1 MSAGQLLRVRGVSKS
16 FAGVH
21 ALHEVDFAIDAG
33 EIVCLAGENGSGKST
48 LVKILAGVVTPD
60 AGAIEVDGRARPA
73 WAPIDAVRAGF
84 EVIYQDFSLFPN
96 LTVAENIAFNGQLS
110 EGRRLVSWRAVRR
123 TAEEG
128 LSMVGVAAPLD
139 ALVEELSVA
148 DKQVVAIARALVQG
162 ARLIAMDEPTTA
174 LTEREVKSLLD
185 VVRRLKADGVAVI
198 FISHKLA
205 EIFAVCERIV
215 VLRNGVKVADG
226 PASGFDMA
234 SLSQHML
241 GRRLEQHSS
250 AHPREPGA
258 ELLRLEGFGR
268 DGQFRDVSFSLRAG
282 EVLGVTGL
290 LGSGRTALAKAL
302 FGLAPAD
309 EGRMFVAGRPA
320 RVASPVDA
328 IRLGIG
334 YVPADRLT
342 EGLFLPQSIARNV
355 AVTSLDRL
363 TDAAGVP
370 VASANARL
378 GRRVGA
384 APACRDAGRRP
395 AGAEPIG
402 RQPAARHAGAVAGPH
417 AADFDSE
424 RTDRRGRRRIEGRHP
439 RHHRGARGGGDGR
452 DRDLGRHSRAARRMR
467 SHPGHAIGPGDR
479 GSRPGRRARERA
491 RGAAR
496 RVSGLAMRKL
506 LARNETLVS
515 LVLVAVC
522 LAVALAEPSFLSLST
537 LFDLLR
543 NGTVMALFAVGVLL
557 VLASGGIDVSFTAIA
572 AFAMYVGT
580 KAMAAFGMGDSILV
594 AFAVAGAIGLGLGL
608 INGFF
613 IATLKL
619 PTLIVTLG
627 TLNVFRGFLL
637 TFVGTQL
644 SRRCRWA
651 CERSRAPCSS
661 A

>member
-139 ALVEELSVA
+139 ALVEQLSVA

-234 SLSQHML
+234 SLSRYML
-241 GRRLEQHSS
+241 GRRLERHSS
-250 AHPREPGA
+250 AHRRAPGA
-258 ELLRLEGFGR
+258 ELLRLEGLGR

-342 EGLFLPQSIARNV
+342 DALGILSRTRMRGLVDDWVGHLHVVAPDADLPAQSLSGGNQQRVMLARWLARTPRILILNGPTVGVDVGSKADIHAIIAGLAAEGMGVIVISDDIPELLAACDRILVMQSGRVIEEVAR
-355 AVTSLDRL
+355 A
-363 TDAAGVP
+363 DAEENAL
-370 VASANARL
+370 AARL
-378 GRRVGA
+378 
-384 APACRDAGRRP
+384 AG
-395 AGAEPIG
+395 
-402 RQPAARHAGAVAGPH
+402 
-417 AADFDSE
+417 
-424 RTDRRGRRRIEGRHP
+424 
-439 RHHRGARGGGDGR
+439 
-452 DRDLGRHSRAARRMR
+452 
-467 SHPGHAIGPGDR
+467 
-479 GSRPGRRARERA
+479 
-491 RGAAR
+491 
-496 RVSGLAMRKL
+496 
-506 LARNETLVS
+506 
-515 LVLVAVC
+515 
-522 LAVALAEPSFLSLST
+522 
-537 LFDLLR
+537 
-543 NGTVMALFAVGVLL
+543 
-557 VLASGGIDVSFTAIA
+557 
-572 AFAMYVGT
+572 
-580 KAMAAFGMGDSILV
+580 
-594 AFAVAGAIGLGLGL
+594 
-608 INGFF
+608 
-613 IATLKL
+613 
-619 PTLIVTLG
+619 
-627 TLNVFRGFLL
+627 
-637 TFVGTQL
+637 
-644 SRRCRWA
+644 
-651 CERSRAPCSS
+651 
-661 A
+661 